1 MINKTFNRIFQMS
14 MGIALV
20 AGMSSCNGSG
30 TADKSSTDSLT
41 TAVSTSATAD
51 SAALVK
57 KAKKKKGQTS
67 IDSAAAN
74 TAKIAKDAQ
83 GVYNRAEVAPEYP
96 GGQSALA
103 SYVNNHLNYPQS
115 AIDNDTTGTVHISF
129 VVDEHGKVTNVHPM
143 DGKNVGT
150 GLADEA
156 TKVFSSM
163 PMWTPGMVHGK
174 KVKTRLEIPLTFKLA
189 DTDQ

>member
-1 MINKTFNRIFQMS
+1 
-14 MGIALV
+14 MGAAL
-20 AGMSSCNGSG
+20 AIIIGLTSCNGGSSS
-30 TADKSSTDSLT
+30 DKTSTDSLT
-41 TAVSTSATAD
+41 TATNAAVTAD
-51 SAALVK
+51 SVALVK

-67 IDSAAAN
+67 IDSAATN
-74 TAKIAKDAQ
+74 TAKISKDAH

-129 VVDEHGKVTNVHPM
+129 VVDEHGKVTDIHPM
-143 DGKNVGT
+143 DAKNVGT

-156 TKVFSSM
+156 TRVFSGM
-163 PMWTPGMVHGK
+163 PLWTPGMVHGK
-174 KVKTRLEIPLTFKLA
+174 KVKTRLQIPLTFKLA
-189 DTDQ
+189 DADQ